1 MSTSWDSWRNGW
13 LHPGYRCSNHTN
25 SSMLCT
31 NGTSFMKI
39 IDDKGMFRLNVQK
52 LVRLSAYIVQLKS
65 SSACFAQQFC
75 SRNKYT
81 QECLTACRYGYVY
94 MIDLHMFVFAC
105 DACVRVSVLKFRCF
119 HLMSMFKPS
128 TLAIEQLRTVL
139 CNKFCL
145 CATLRVKSHWREN
158 LQVQGR
164 SDFKQLG
171 GLRAAAWQ
179 PT

>member
-1 MSTSWDSWRNGW
+1 MTKHCKELKRKHRFLLDMQFEIIDYVQFPCKGHTFCCEALARLKVQELRLWILKVFFAEVNDWQFLAWPELIYMSTSWDSWRNGW

-75 SRNKYT
+75 SRNKHT
-81 QECLTACRYGYVY
+81 QECLTACRYGYV
-94 MIDLHMFVFAC
+94 C
-105 DACVRVSVLKFRCF
+105 
-119 HLMSMFKPS
+119 
-128 TLAIEQLRTVL
+128 T
-139 CNKFCL
+139 
-145 CATLRVKSHWREN
+145 W
-158 LQVQGR
+158 
-164 SDFKQLG
+164 
-171 GLRAAAWQ
+171 
-179 PT
+179 